1 MGSAPIRI
9 AALPLALVLYSHTS
23 GCSIETD
30 DARAARRAAERYL
43 AALTAHDAAALHA
56 GGTYA
61 GAVQSVR
68 GATILRLGRVH
79 SISRSALDSL
89 AAGSRDDEKR
99 AETDCSRAVEWD
111 ADSLFL
117 RLDAMKRRA
126 GLYRSASRAAERSR
140 MGAPGARAAVAETG
154 AAATLRAC
162 AVRVR
167 IRWGGPLV
175 GPEAVDREHVLRE
188 VAAPGGPWVV
198 FSLEQREDDWNAG
211 FPASAPFPTAA
222 GRD

>member
-1 MGSAPIRI
+1 LGSAPIRI
-9 AALPLALVLYSHTS
+9 AAIPLALILHSLTP

-43 AALTAHDAAALHA
+43 AALTAHDAAALRSR
-56 GGTYA
+56 GTCA

-68 GATILRLGRVH
+68 GATIIRLGRVH

-89 AAGSRDDEKR
+89 AAGSVDDERR
-99 AETDCSRAVEWD
+99 AETDWSRAVEWD
-111 ADSLFL
+111 ADSLFV
-117 RLDAMKRRA
+117 RLDAMKRRT

-140 MGAPGARAAVAETG
+140 MGTRAGAPGAG
-154 AAATLRAC
+154 AAAPLLAC

-211 FPASAPFPTAA
+211 FPASAPFPSAA